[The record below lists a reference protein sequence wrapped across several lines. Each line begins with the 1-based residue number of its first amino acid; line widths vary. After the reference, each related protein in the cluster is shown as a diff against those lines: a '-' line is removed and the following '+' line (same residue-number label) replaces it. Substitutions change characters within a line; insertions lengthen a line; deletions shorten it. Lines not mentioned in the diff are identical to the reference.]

1 MKVWDRPAE
10 WDGVLKENRDRW
22 RRKTGMKIFSVLK
35 EGVVSLSLETLER
48 AHTLIALSPC

>member
-35 EGVVSLSLETLER
+35 EGVMSLSLETLEQ